1 MAASP
6 VFPAGEPNDALTPDR
21 INERFAELEAPQ
33 GCFNDVDADSGTPS
47 MMAEVQGPLWVTMDS
62 EDRWLPSGGEEG
74 SFPRPKSTFH
84 CRAPPKRRDPTL
96 GSIGQ
101 DDFAIEALY
110 DRSPPLR
117 RRYRPKGPLWV
128 TMDPEDRWQP
138 SGGDEVL
145 PSAGAGPTTR
155 EPNS

>member
-84 CRAPPKRRDPTL
+84 CRAPPKRRDPTSL
-96 GSIGQ
+96 SKPSTTEVRLFDADTGPRPDIG
-101 DDFAIEALY
+101 
-110 DRSPPLR
+110 
-117 RRYRPKGPLWV
+117 RPRPI
-128 TMDPEDRWQP
+128 
-138 SGGDEVL
+138 S
-145 PSAGAGPTTR
+145 
-155 EPNS
+155 